1 MQANCV
7 VCRARDKPGIRKRFI
22 DKAGL
27 DKPGHRALG
36 RERVI
41 SGAPEHGQLP
51 FGVGFVQAEDVHAL
65 VTAFEFDVAIVSSV
79 PPIERF
85 DDIDLTPVEVNS
97 LRYRDPM
104 VVRRELNLNTH
115 DLCGSDPFT
124 LWQPSCC
131 GPVLP
136 YEGGDF
142 STSLNW
148 SWRLPHSQR
157 SHRRQPWSFQNASR
171 VAIADAT
178 APERSGSCHLASK

>member
-1 MQANCV
+1 M
-7 VCRARDKPGIRKRFI
+7 RKRFI

-97 LRYRDPM
+97 LRYRDRM
-104 VVRRELNLNTH
+104 AVRRELNLNTH

-124 LWQPSCC
+124 LGQPSCC
-131 GPVLP
+131 GSVLR

-148 SWRLPHSQR
+148 SWRRRPTR
-157 SHRRQPWSFQNASR
+157 HRASR
-171 VAIADAT
+171 
-178 APERSGSCHLASK
+178 L